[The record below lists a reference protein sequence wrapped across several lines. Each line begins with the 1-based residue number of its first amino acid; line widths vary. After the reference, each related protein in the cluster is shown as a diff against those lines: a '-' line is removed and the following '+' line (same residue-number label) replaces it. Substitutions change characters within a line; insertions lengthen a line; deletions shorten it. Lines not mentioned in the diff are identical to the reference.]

1 MRQIEAFRLMS
12 KRSPNARPIQ
22 LIREIN
28 HRLPGMRIVKTLENV
43 VSALESYIGR
53 SLLAEA
59 NTKAKFERQSDPAR
73 DYLVSLIFKRRI
85 AKPADLELLADLLP
99 YEFRAI
105 ITLASRVRPRAGA
118 SPDTVDKLQE
128 ALARSAQEYL
138 FTSHLLF
145 IARLAL
151 AEPLREFIYQ
161 LRNRRH
167 TKRLFGFSE
176 EQIAEWD
183 VTDRRELARKR
194 QERLRARKKSTQFSV
209 TRAHR

>member
-1 MRQIEAFRLMS
+1 
-12 KRSPNARPIQ
+12 
-22 LIREIN
+22 
-28 HRLPGMRIVKTLENV
+28 MRIVKTLENV
-43 VSALESYIGR
+43 ISALESYIGR

-59 NTKAKFERQSDPAR
+59 NAKAEFERQSDPAR
-73 DYLVSLIFKRRI
+73 DYLVSLIFKKRI
-85 AKPADLELLADLLP
+85 ARPADLELLADLLP
-99 YEFRAI
+99 YEFQAMI
-105 ITLASRVRPRAGA
+105 KLASGRVRPRSGA
-118 SPDTVDKLQE
+118 APDTVDKLQE

-138 FTSHLLF
+138 FTSHRLF

-161 LRNRRH
+161 LRNRRY

-176 EQIAEWD
+176 EQMAEWD

-194 QERLRARKKSTQFSV
+194 QQRLRARKKSTQFSV